1 MAAAVSS
8 FRSTWAG
15 APADIALA
23 RTGQSV
29 PLLSAAAA
37 LAVAVAVSG
46 WLSGMRH
53 ASAVDATQIENWRA
67 RVAQAM
73 EPRALRQ
80 LRRLAGGGSAPA
92 QTALGEALLDG
103 RDASLRDEGMRWLE
117 TAAQPSDGATGDA
130 RAQLALGKALLLGT
144 GSVTRDY
151 PRALHLLRQ
160 AADRGDA
167 AAAYYLGL
175 MYRSCYGTAA
185 NTALAAHWFD
195 RAARHGIPVAMFMLA
210 NAYRD
215 GDGVPRD
222 EARALALYEQ
232 AAGHELPEAV
242 QALAMAYQNG
252 ELGLARD
259 DAAFHKQWLETAHAL
274 KHPALAP

>member
-1 MAAAVSS
+1 MSS
-8 FRSTWAG
+8 FRSAWAG
-15 APADIALA
+15 APAGIAVA

-29 PLLSAAAA
+29 PLLNAAAA
-37 LAVAVAVSG
+37 LAVAMAVG
-46 WLSGMRH
+46 DWLSGARH
-53 ASAVDATQIENWRA
+53 ASAIDATQIESWRA
-67 RVAQAM
+67 MVAQAM
-73 EPRALRQ
+73 EPQALRQ
-80 LRRLAGGGSAPA
+80 LRQLARGGSTPA
-92 QTALGEALLDG
+92 RTALGEALLDS
-103 RDASLRDEGMRWLE
+103 RDASLRHEGVRWLE
-117 TAAQPSDGATGDA
+117 AAAQPADGAPGDA

-144 GSVTRDY
+144 GGVARDY

-175 MYRSCYGTAA
+175 MYRSGYGTAA

-195 RAARHGIPVAMFMLA
+195 GAARHGIPAAMFMLA

-232 AAGHELPEAV
+232 AAEHELPEAV

-259 DAAFHKQWLETAHAL
+259 DAAFRKQWLETAHAL
-274 KHPALAP
+274 KHPALTP